1 MMWYN
6 LSRFSE
12 DIDLDG
18 FSYSIEDIVEKFCTK
33 NKLSYRVA
41 KNTDTVK
48 RYLVQYGGNKPLKIE
63 ISYRLKNIDFKA
75 DTSIINGILVYNIQ
89 KIMLMKLNAYSGR
102 DKIRDLYDVVFIGLN
117 YWSLIS
123 EPLKFMLR
131 DTLAFKGLEQFD
143 FLVTDQ
149 EDELINNAEL
159 AAGFLKLWEKLGLN

>member
-1 MMWYN
+1 M
-6 LSRFSE
+6 
-12 DIDLDG
+12 
-18 FSYSIEDIVEKFCTK
+18 
-33 NKLSYRVA
+33 
-41 KNTDTVK
+41 
-48 RYLVQYGGNKPLKIE
+48 
-63 ISYRLKNIDFKA
+63 
-75 DTSIINGILVYNIQ
+75 YNIQ